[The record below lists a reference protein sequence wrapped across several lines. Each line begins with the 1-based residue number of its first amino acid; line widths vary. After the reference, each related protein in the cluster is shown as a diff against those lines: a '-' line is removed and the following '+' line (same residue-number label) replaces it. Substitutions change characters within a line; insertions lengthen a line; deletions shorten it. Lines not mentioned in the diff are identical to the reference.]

1 MTTDFQTNTVFF
13 SDLLPKKCPI
23 LYNSI
28 DKILCD
34 NGIDHRLL
42 ANTKDIWCRDY
53 MPIQQSEK
61 HFVFY
66 KYNPD
71 YLQTPYYKRS
81 ITDVN
86 SIGNIDCLRQE
97 KVTNL
102 DLVLDGGNIVKCD
115 DKIIMT
121 KKVFAENKDKKQKD
135 IIRMLEEAFQADIIF
150 LPWDEEE
157 IFGHSDGIV
166 HFVGN
171 NQVLMTNYADSD
183 PYFARR
189 FMNNLK
195 KSVEVIPLTFNV
207 KQKHKS
213 SWSYINYLQVG
224 NLVFVPQLGIPED
237 EQALEQ
243 ITKVLPHCKVFGVPA
258 LEAVRKGGALNC
270 ISWNVNTVN
279 WNDGF
284 MGEEYKVHD
293 KTVSWIKKAAEK
305 GRANWENNL
314 GTCYIYGRGVQK
326 DATEGNKWYQ
336 KAIEHGSKD
345 ALFNLG
351 FSYYKGVGVEKDL
364 QEAKRLFEK
373 VSERDLDTAQLFIG
387 RILEDTNASCDEIVA
402 AYRKAAEMGCAETH
416 YWYGLPVPVQFSGC
430 AEAQNYLGSW
440 YENGENGLAVDYQ
453 EAFRWYK
460 KAAEQGYDLAQINI
474 GHLFDYGLGVKEN
487 KREAVKWYKRAASKN
502 NVSAIYKVGLCYY
515 FANGVG
521 MDRREAL
528 KLFRKAAKDNHAG
541 AICMIGDYYYEGC
554 LVEENKEEALK
565 YYEKAAELGNEIAKE
580 SLDKIKHNAEQS
592 EDKNED
598 SKPEPDFSDVPF

>member
-1 MTTDFQTNTVFF
+1 MTIMTTDFQTNTVFF

-71 YLQTPYYKRS
+71 YLQTPYYKRT

-86 SIGNIDCLRQE
+86 SIGDIDCLRQE

-135 IIRMLEEAFQADIIF
+135 IIRMLEEAFQCDIIF
-150 LPWDEEE
+150 LPWDKEE

-171 NQVLMTNYADSD
+171 NQVLMTNYADFD
-183 PYFARR
+183 PDMVRR
-189 FMNNLK
+189 FLNILK
-195 KSVEVIPLTFNV
+195 PHVEVIPLTFNV
-207 KQKHKS
+207 KRKHER
-213 SWSYINYLQVG
+213 SWAYINYLQVG
-224 NLVFVPQLGIPED
+224 NLVLVPQLGIPED

-243 ITKVLPHCKVFGVPA
+243 ITKALPHCKVFGVPA

-279 WNDGF
+279 WNNGF
-284 MGEEYKVHD
+284 MGEEYKIYD
-293 KTVSWIKKAAEK
+293 KTVSQIKKAAEK
-305 GRANWENNL
+305 GIPDWENNL
-314 GTCYIYGRGVQK
+314 GVCYIYGKGVEK
-326 DATEGNKWYQ
+326 NVAEGNNWYK
-336 KAIEHGSKD
+336 KAIEHGSTE

-351 FSYYKGVGVEKDL
+351 LSYYKGEGVVKNL

-373 VSERDLDTAQLFIG
+373 SSAQGNDIAQLYIG
-387 RILEDTNASCDEIVA
+387 RILEDTNASCDKIVA
-402 AYRKAAEMGCAETH
+402 AYKKAAEMGCAEAQDYLG
-416 YWYGLPVPVQFSGC
+416 YWY
-430 AEAQNYLGSW
+430 E
-440 YENGENGLAVDYQ
+440 EGENGLPVDYQ
-453 EAFRWYK
+453 EAYRWYQ
-460 KAAEQGYDLAQINI
+460 KAAEQGDSYAQYDI
-474 GHLFDYGLGVKEN
+474 GWLFDNGLGVKEN
-487 KREAVKWYKRAASKN
+487 KREAVKWFKRAASKN
-502 NVSAIYKVGLCYY
+502 NVSAIYRLGLCYY

-565 YYEKAAELGNEIAKE
+565 YYEKAAELGDEMAKE

>member
-1 MTTDFQTNTVFF
+1 MTTDFQTNAVFF

-42 ANTKDIWCRDY
+42 TNTKDIWCRDY

-71 YLQTPYYKRS
+71 YLQTPYYKRT

-135 IIRMLEEAFQADIIF
+135 IIRMLEEAFQCDIIF

-207 KQKHKS
+207 KRKHER
-213 SWSYINYLQVG
+213 SWAYINYLQVG
-224 NLVFVPQLGIPED
+224 NLVLVPQLGISED

-258 LEAVRKGGALNC
+258 LEAVRRGGALNC

-279 WNDGF
+279 WNNGF
-284 MGEEYKVHD
+284 MGEEYKIYD
-293 KTVSWIKKAAEK
+293 KTVSRIKKAAEK
-305 GRANWENNL
+305 GIPNWENNL
-314 GTCYIYGRGVQK
+314 GNCYIYGHGVEK
-326 DATEGNKWYQ
+326 NVVEGNNWYK
-336 KAIEHGSKD
+336 KAIEHGSTE

-351 FSYYKGVGVEKDL
+351 LSYYKGEGVVKDL

-373 VSERDLDTAQLFIG
+373 SSAQGDDIAQLHIG

-402 AYRKAAEMGCAETH
+402 AYKKAAEM
-416 YWYGLPVPVQFSGC
+416 GC
-430 AEAQNYLGSW
+430 AEAQNYLGYW
-440 YENGENGLAVDYQ
+440 YENGKNGLDVDYQ

-474 GHLFDYGLGVKEN
+474 GYLYDNGLGVKEN
-487 KREAVKWYKRAASKN
+487 KREAVKWFKRAASKN
-502 NVSAIYKVGLCYY
+502 NVDAIYKVGLCYY

-565 YYEKAAELGNEIAKE
+565 YYEKAAELGSEMAKE
-580 SLDKIKHNAEQS
+580 SLDIIKNAKGKKEN
-592 EDKNED
+592 KN
-598 SKPEPDFSDVPF
+598 PNHDFSDVPF

>member
-28 DKILCD
+28 DKILSD
-34 NGIDHRLL
+34 NKIDHRLL

-71 YLQTPYYKRS
+71 YLQTPYYKRT

-97 KVTNL
+97 KVTDL

-135 IIRMLEEAFQADIIF
+135 IIRMLEEAFQCDIIF

-183 PYFARR
+183 SYFARR

-207 KQKHKS
+207 KQKHKR

-279 WNDGF
+279 WNNGF
-284 MGEEYKVHD
+284 MGEEYKIYD
-293 KTVSWIKKAAEK
+293 KTVSRIKKAAEK
-305 GRANWENNL
+305 GIPNWENNL
-314 GTCYIYGRGVQK
+314 GNCYIYGHGVEK
-326 DATEGNKWYQ
+326 NVVEGNNWYK
-336 KAIEHGSKD
+336 KAIEHGSTE

-351 FSYYKGVGVEKDL
+351 LSYYKGEGVVKDL

-373 VSERDLDTAQLFIG
+373 SSAQGYDKAQLFIG
-387 RILEDTNASCDEIVA
+387 IILEDTNASCDEIVA
-402 AYRKAAEMGCAETH
+402 AYKKAAEMGCT
-416 YWYGLPVPVQFSGC
+416 
-430 AEAQNYLGSW
+430 EAQDYLGYW
-440 YENGENGLAVDYQ
+440 YENGENGLDVDYQ

-460 KAAEQGYDLAQINI
+460 KAAEQGNRYAQYDI
-474 GHLFDYGLGVKEN
+474 GCLFDDGLGVKEN
-487 KREAVKWYKRAASKN
+487 KREAVKWFKRAASKN
-502 NVSAIYKVGLCYY
+502 NVSAIYRLGLCYY

-541 AICMIGDYYYEGC
+541 AICKIGDYYYEGC

-565 YYEKAAELGNEIAKE
+565 YYEKAAELGSEMAKE
-580 SLDKIKHNAEQS
+580 SLDIIKNAEGKK
-592 EDKNED
+592 ENKNPD
-598 SKPEPDFSDVPF
+598 HDFSDVPF

>member
-1 MTTDFQTNTVFF
+1 MEITMTTDFQTNTVFF

-71 YLQTPYYKRS
+71 YLQTPYYKRT

-86 SIGNIDCLRQE
+86 AIGNIDALRQE
-97 KVTNL
+97 KITNL

-121 KKVFAENKDKKQKD
+121 KKVFVENKDKKQTD
-135 IIRMLEEAFQADIIF
+135 IVRMLEEAFQADIIF

-207 KQKHKS
+207 KQKHKR
-213 SWSYINYLQVG
+213 SWAYINYLQVG

-258 LEAVRKGGALNC
+258 LEAVRRGGALNC

-305 GRANWENNL
+305 GSAKWENNL
-314 GTCYIYGRGVQK
+314 GNCYFYGRGVGK
-326 DATEGNKWYQ
+326 DKAEGIKWHK
-336 KAIEHGSKD
+336 KAIEHGSKN
-345 ALFNLG
+345 ALFNMG
-351 FSYYKGVGVEKDL
+351 FNYYKGEGVEKDL

-373 VSERDLDTAQLFIG
+373 ASERGLDTAQLYIG

-402 AYRKAAEMGCAETH
+402 AYKKAAEM
-416 YWYGLPVPVQFSGC
+416 GC
-430 AEAQNYLGSW
+430 AEAQNYLGYW
-440 YENGENGLAVDYQ
+440 YEIGENGLVVDYQ

-474 GHLFDYGLGVKEN
+474 GYLYDNGLGVKEN

-515 FANGVG
+515 FANGIG

-554 LVEENKEEALK
+554 LVRKNKKEALK
-565 YYEKAAELGNEIAKE
+565 YYEKAAELGNEMAKE
-580 SLDKIKHNAEQS
+580 SLDRIKNAKGKKEN
-592 EDKNED
+592 KN
-598 SKPEPDFSDVPF
+598 PNHDFSDVPF

>member
-28 DKILCD
+28 DKILSD

-71 YLQTPYYKRS
+71 YLQTPYYKRT

-86 SIGNIDCLRQE
+86 SIGNVDCLRQE

-135 IIRMLEEAFQADIIF
+135 IIRMLEEAFQCDIIF
-150 LPWDEEE
+150 LPWDKEE

-166 HFVGN
+166 HFVRN
-171 NQVLMTNYADSD
+171 NRVLMTNYADFD
-183 PYFARR
+183 PDMARR
-189 FMNNLK
+189 FLNILK
-195 KSVEVIPLTFNV
+195 PHVEVIPLTFNV
-207 KQKHKS
+207 KQRHER
-213 SWSYINYLQVG
+213 SWAYINYLQLE
-224 NLVFVPQLGIPED
+224 NLVLVPQLGIPED

-243 ITKVLPHCKVFGVPA
+243 IKKVLPKCKVYGVPA

-270 ISWNVNTVN
+270 ISWNVNTLN
-279 WNDGF
+279 WNNGF
-284 MGEEYKVHD
+284 MGEEYKIYD
-293 KTVSWIKKAAEK
+293 KTVSQIKKAAEK
-305 GRANWENNL
+305 GLPDWENNL
-314 GTCYIYGRGVQK
+314 GVCYIYGKGVEK
-326 DATEGNKWYQ
+326 NVAEGNNWYK
-336 KAIEHGSKD
+336 KAIEHGSTD

-351 FSYYKGVGVEKDL
+351 VSYYQGEGVVKDL

-373 VSERDLDTAQLFIG
+373 SSAQGDDIAQLYIG

-402 AYRKAAEMGCAETH
+402 AYKKAAEMGCAE
-416 YWYGLPVPVQFSGC
+416 
-430 AEAQNYLGSW
+430 AQDYLGYW
-440 YENGENGLAVDYQ
+440 YENGENGLDVDYQ

-460 KAAEQGYDLAQINI
+460 KAAEQGYRYAQYDI
-474 GHLFDYGLGVKEN
+474 GCLYDDGLGVKEN
-487 KREAVKWYKRAASKN
+487 KREAVKWFKRAASKN
-502 NVSAIYKVGLCYY
+502 NVDAIYRLGLCYY

-565 YYEKAAELGNEIAKE
+565 YYEKAAELGSEMAKK

-598 SKPEPDFSDVPF
+598 SKSEPDFSDVPF

>member
-1 MTTDFQTNTVFF
+1 MNTDFQTNTVFF

-28 DKILCD
+28 DKILSD

-71 YLQTPYYKRS
+71 YLQTPYYKRT

-135 IIRMLEEAFQADIIF
+135 IIRMLEEAFQCDIIF
-150 LPWDEEE
+150 LPWDKEE

-166 HFVGN
+166 HFVCN
-171 NQVLMTNYADSD
+171 NRVLMTNYADFD
-183 PYFARR
+183 PDMARR
-189 FMNNLK
+189 FLNILK
-195 KSVEVIPLTFNV
+195 PHVEVIPLTFNV
-207 KQKHKS
+207 KRKHER
-213 SWSYINYLQVG
+213 SWAYINYLQLE
-224 NLVFVPQLGIPED
+224 NLVLVPQLGIPED

-243 ITKVLPHCKVFGVPA
+243 IKKVLPKCKVYGVPA

-270 ISWNVNTVN
+270 ISWNVNTLN
-279 WNDGF
+279 WNNGF
-284 MGEEYKVHD
+284 MGEEYKIYD

-305 GRANWENNL
+305 GIPDWENNL
-314 GTCYIYGRGVQK
+314 GVCYIYGKGVEK
-326 DATEGNKWYQ
+326 NVAEGNNWYK
-336 KAIEHGSKD
+336 KAIEHGSTD

-351 FSYYKGVGVEKDL
+351 VSYYQGEGVVKDL

-373 VSERDLDTAQLFIG
+373 SSAQGDDIAQLYIG

-402 AYRKAAEMGCAETH
+402 AYKKAAEMGCT
-416 YWYGLPVPVQFSGC
+416 
-430 AEAQNYLGSW
+430 EAQDYLGYW
-440 YENGENGLAVDYQ
+440 YENGENGLDVDYQ

-460 KAAEQGYDLAQINI
+460 KAAEQGNRYAQYDI
-474 GHLFDYGLGVKEN
+474 GCLYDDGLGVKEN
-487 KREAVKWYKRAASKN
+487 KREAVKWFKRAASKN
-502 NVSAIYKVGLCYY
+502 NVSAIYRLGLCYY

-521 MDRREAL
+521 MDRRKAL

-541 AICMIGDYYYEGC
+541 AICKIGDYYYEGC

-565 YYEKAAELGNEIAKE
+565 YYEKAAELGSSLAKE
-580 SLDKIKHNAEQS
+580 RLDKIKHNAEQS